1 MTDLALRVEQLS
13 KRYELGTREPYYA
26 LRDSL
31 TRWFK
36 KPFTREQMIPSAEAN
51 PHVWALDEVSFD
63 VSAGEAVGIL
73 GHNGAGKSTLLKI
86 LSRVTEPTSGRA
98 TMYGRVGSL
107 LEVGTGFHPE
117 LTGRENIFINGSILG
132 MSQKEVRD
140 RFDEIVAFAEID
152 RFLDT
157 PVKRYSSGMYMR
169 LAFSVAAHLQPE
181 ILLVDELLAVGD
193 AAFQKKCLN
202 RMGDVSR
209 SGRTVLFVSHQMTAM
224 KNLCQR
230 GIYIDQGKLAY
241 DGTIDEAINRY
252 LDSSQPIRQINIS
265 DRQDRR
271 GSGLVRFEEL
281 KITGP
286 DGNERIEAGEE
297 LTFTFHYSSS
307 DDTPRRL
314 RFLVGIYDPLDTS
327 LFRLDSDKTAQLEGT
342 LPASGTIVCRTGG
355 LNLTA
360 GSCYVNIAV
369 LAEGQ
374 IADHLAHAAEIEV
387 QPADFYH
394 TGRCFERNET
404 LFLLE
409 QDWSLDGN

>member
-26 LRDSL
+26 LRDSIV
-31 TRWFK
+31 RWVK
-36 KPFTREQMIPSAEAN
+36 KPFNRATTSAPAT
-51 PHVWALDEVSFD
+51 PHVWAIKDLSFD
-63 VSAGEAVGIL
+63 VPAGEAVGIL

-86 LSRVTEPTSGRA
+86 LSRVTEPTGGSA
-98 TMYGRVGSL
+98 TIYGRVGSL

-117 LTGRENIFINGSILG
+117 LTGRENIYINGSILG
-132 MSQKEVRD
+132 MTQREIKA
-140 RFDEIVAFAEID
+140 RFDEIVAFAEIE

-181 ILLVDELLAVGD
+181 VLLVDELLAVGD
-193 AAFQKKCLN
+193 AAFQKKCLE

-230 GIYIDQGKLAY
+230 GIYIEQGALAY

-252 LDSSQPIRQINIS
+252 LDSSQPIRQINI
-265 DRQDRR
+265 REREDRR

-281 KITGP
+281 TITGP
-286 DGNERIEAGEE
+286 EGSERIEAGDE
-297 LTFTFHYSSS
+297 LTFTFRYTSR
-307 DDTPRRL
+307 DNQPRRL
-314 RFLVGIYDPLDTS
+314 RFLVGLYDPLDTS
-327 LFRLDSDKTAQLEGT
+327 LFRLDSDKTAQFEGT
-342 LPASGTIVCRTGG
+342 LPPSGTIVCRTGG
-355 LNLTA
+355 LNLTP
-360 GSCYVNIAV
+360 GICYINIAV

-374 IADHLAHAAEIEV
+374 IVDHIAHAAELEV
-387 QPADFYH
+387 QAAD
-394 TGRCFERNET
+394 
-404 LFLLE
+404 
-409 QDWSLDGN
+409 

>member
-26 LRDSL
+26 LRDSIV
-31 TRWFK
+31 RWAK
-36 KPFTREQMIPSAEAN
+36 KPFQKSEPVPADRN
-51 PHVWALDEVSFD
+51 PYVWALKDLSFEVPT
-63 VSAGEAVGIL
+63 GQAVGIL

-86 LSRVTEPTSGRA
+86 LSRVTEPTGGQA
-98 TMYGRVGSL
+98 TLYGRVGSL

-132 MSQKEVRD
+132 MSQKEIRA
-140 RFDEIVAFAEID
+140 RFDEIVAFAEIE

-202 RMGDVSR
+202 RMSDVSR

-230 GIYIDQGKLAY
+230 GLYIEHGELAY
-241 DGTIDEAINRY
+241 EGTIDEAINRY
-252 LDSSQPIRQINIS
+252 LDSSQPIQQINIS
-265 DRQDRR
+265 ERQDRR
-271 GSGLVRFEEL
+271 GSGIVRFDEL

-286 DGNERIEAGEE
+286 EGSERIEAGDE
-297 LTFTFHYSSS
+297 LTFTLRYSSR
-307 DDTPRRL
+307 DQTPRRL
-314 RFLVGIYDPLDTS
+314 RFLVGLYDPLDTS
-327 LFRLDSDKTAQLEGT
+327 LFRLDSDKTAQLDGT
-342 LPASGTIVCRTGG
+342 LPPSGTIVCKTGK

-374 IADHLAHAAEIEV
+374 IADHLAHAADIEV
-387 QPADFYH
+387 QPADFYQ

-409 QDWSLDGN
+409 QEWSLDAH

>member
-26 LRDSL
+26 LRDSI
-31 TRWFK
+31 TRWVR
-36 KPFTREQMIPSAEAN
+36 KPFQKQTTNINAQN
-51 PHVWALDEVSFD
+51 PHVWALKDLSFD
-63 VSAGEAVGIL
+63 IPVGEAVGIL

-86 LSRVTEPTSGRA
+86 LSRVTEPTSGKA
-98 TMYGRVGSL
+98 TLFGRVGSL

-132 MSQKEVRD
+132 MSQTEIRA
-140 RFDEIVAFAEID
+140 RFDEIVAFAEIE

-224 KNLCQR
+224 KNLCER
-230 GIYIDQGKLAY
+230 GLYIEQGELAY
-241 DGTIDEAINRY
+241 EGTIDEAINRY
-252 LDSSQPIRQINIS
+252 LDSSQPIQQINIS
-265 DRQDRR
+265 EREDRR
-271 GSGLVRFEEL
+271 GSGIVRFEEL

-286 DGNERIEAGEE
+286 NGSERIAAGDE
-297 LTFTFHYSSS
+297 LTFTFRYSSR
-307 DDTPRRL
+307 DEHPRRL

-327 LFRLDSDKTAQLEGT
+327 LFRLDSDKTAELDGT
-342 LPASGTIVCRTGG
+342 LPPSGTITCRTGK

-360 GSCYVNIAV
+360 GSCYINIAV

-374 IADHLAHAAEIEV
+374 IADHLSHAAEIDI
-387 QPADFYH
+387 QPADFYQS
-394 TGRCFERNET
+394 GRCFERAET

-409 QDWSLDGN
+409 QKWSHDAH